1 MADAGRR
8 TGRPDPGRWDIQL
21 PDPRQLDFGRPGLR
35 DTVKIGG
42 QWYRGV
48 DNGRANV
55 LVPISDANV
64 SPALRASRRE
74 GMDRFEYMAAH
85 PFGSIAYGIAALG
98 NASPRGRDKAMKTGG
113 LIDESMFAVA
123 PLAARAPRVAPP
135 RPGSV
140 APPTLPQP
148 AVRYGQLSKDGQA
161 STAAATISRP
171 IIGTG
176 TRAPKRMAPAGWGGN
191 PKDLNEAR
199 GHLIAKILGGLGNDP
214 RNLVTLTHHGANTP
228 QMRDF
233 EKNAARRVRKNGEII
248 DYMAQ
253 PLDSPGTLPP
263 SDLLLT
269 ARTSRGDMAA
279 RIIRN
284 PAGRRK

>member
-1 MADAGRR
+1 
-8 TGRPDPGRWDIQL
+8 
-21 PDPRQLDFGRPGLR
+21 
-35 DTVKIGG
+35 
-42 QWYRGV
+42 
-48 DNGRANV
+48 
-55 LVPISDANV
+55 
-64 SPALRASRRE
+64 
-74 GMDRFEYMAAH
+74 
-85 PFGSIAYGIAALG
+85 
-98 NASPRGRDKAMKTGG
+98 
-113 LIDESMFAVA
+113 
-123 PLAARAPRVAPP
+123 
-135 RPGSV
+135 
-140 APPTLPQP
+140 
-148 AVRYGQLSKDGQA
+148 
-161 STAAATISRP
+161 
-171 IIGTG
+171 
-176 TRAPKRMAPAGWGGN
+176 MAPAGWGGN

-253 PLDSPGTLPP
+253 PLYSPGTLPP